1 MKLVYKVL
9 IGVGVGVIV
18 ITSIGVGTVYGIWGK
33 ELNSISSIR
42 EIIPEHPQNRAG
54 KVYEMTMDGDYY
66 FDEFISQGGVSNDNE
81 LIQFIIDNIT
91 KGIIPIVNIYY
102 FLKGLRISPWLL
114 MVLALGLI
122 LLPDRLFI
130 LTIICVFAPFI
141 IADTY
146 GHGKK
151 TGFLGLILP
160 FIIYPWLAYLSGNY
174 IYKEES

>member
-1 MKLVYKVL
+1 MYLVVCL
-9 IGVGVGVIV
+9 ICIA
-18 ITSIGVGTVYGIWGK
+18 ISIPGYIAKSGIKWW
-33 ELNSISSIR
+33 
-42 EIIPEHPQNRAG
+42 
-54 KVYEMTMDGDYY
+54 
-66 FDEFISQGGVSNDNE
+66 
-81 LIQFIIDNIT
+81 

-130 LTIICVFAPFI
+130 LTIICVFASFI